1 MQPVARGF
9 GYIFYYQ
16 SNIRCMD
23 KESEN
28 LKNIRN
34 VAAVMQR
41 GTIEVERYG
50 WCPNLKSRYSL
61 SRSAKKI
68 TLKVIE
74 FQNESNKSDV
84 ISFDHPIQNSKRI
97 EGEITREIGLTL
109 AGNKLWSRED
119 QLRTR
124 LTDQNSHILIILDD
138 FQKTLDLKRLGIPSG
153 SNRKHQCKVTFTT
166 RFLSVCAAM
175 GAQKTL
181 EVECYLK
188 RKHGSFSGRKSG
200 DLRSVLV
207 VNAWPPAAL
216 PRKPQKIP
224 LSIDPRPDLRT
235 VGKAIDRGSMP
246 QIPASVATDGRPAQT
261 IGQSTYAHDHASRVS
276 LGSLVVLGPVYAS
289 RGYVIVQLYLMLHA
303 QYLSSTDAYYAVHLL
318 VTLIEVLSFQITHR
332 LVPNLQFSSISG
344 ESSFFEDY

>member
-9 GYIFYYQ
+9 GYIFYYK

-41 GTIEVERYG
+41 GRIEVERYG

-61 SRSAKKI
+61 SRRAKKI

-74 FQNESNKSDV
+74 LQNESNKLFDDV
-84 ISFDHPIQNSKRI
+84 FMVIVSQQPDSKRI
-97 EGEITREIGLTL
+97 QGEIAREIRLTL

-124 LTDQNSHILIILDD
+124 LMDQNCRILIILDD
-138 FQKTLDLKRLGIPSG
+138 VQKALDIKRLGIPSG

-166 RFLSVCAAM
+166 HFRSVCAAM

-181 EVECYLK
+181 EVGMLSEEKAWILFRQKVGNFVDDPSLLDIAKKVAKECK
-188 RKHGSFSGRKSG
+188 G
-200 DLRSVLV
+200 
-207 VNAWPPAAL
+207 L
-216 PRKPQKIP
+216 P
-224 LSIDPRPDLRT
+224 L
-235 VGKAIDRGSMP
+235 AI
-246 QIPASVATDGRPAQT
+246 ISVARALKK
-261 IGQSTYAHDHASRVS
+261 S
-276 LGSLVVLGPVYAS
+276 
-289 RGYVIVQLYLMLHA
+289 
-303 QYLSSTDAYYAVHLL
+303 
-318 VTLIEVLSFQITHR
+318 
-332 LVPNLQFSSISG
+332 
-344 ESSFFEDY
+344 

>member
-1 MQPVARGF
+1 MFVEKVTDCLMQPVARGF

-74 FQNESNKSDV
+74 FQNESNKSDTTLADKIRQKAKQEWLFDDVFMV
-84 ISFDHPIQNSKRI
+84 IVNQQPDSKRI

-153 SNRKHQCKVTFTT
+153 SNRKHHNGSSEDIGSGMLSEEKAWILFWQKVGNFVDDPS
-166 RFLSVCAAM
+166 LLDIA
-175 GAQKTL
+175 K
-181 EVECYLK
+181 EVAKE
-188 RKHGSFSGRKSG
+188 
-200 DLRSVLV
+200 
-207 VNAWPPAAL
+207 
-216 PRKPQKIP
+216 
-224 LSIDPRPDLRT
+224 
-235 VGKAIDRGSMP
+235 
-246 QIPASVATDGRPAQT
+246 
-261 IGQSTYAHDHASRVS
+261 
-276 LGSLVVLGPVYAS
+276 
-289 RGYVIVQLYLMLHA
+289 
-303 QYLSSTDAYYAVHLL
+303 
-318 VTLIEVLSFQITHR
+318 
-332 LVPNLQFSSISG
+332 
-344 ESSFFEDY
+344 